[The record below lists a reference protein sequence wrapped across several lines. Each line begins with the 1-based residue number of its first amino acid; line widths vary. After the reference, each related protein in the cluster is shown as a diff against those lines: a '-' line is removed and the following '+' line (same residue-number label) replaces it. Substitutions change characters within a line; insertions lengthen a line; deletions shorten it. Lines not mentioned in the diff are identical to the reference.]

1 MESNDFTLKKIE
13 LDSETLPRI
22 NLRDPGSNQ
31 FTASK
36 MLHAT
41 TRSLDRIQNE
51 TDRTNFRG
59 NVKKRF

>member
-51 TDRTNFRG
+51 TDWTNF
-59 NVKKRF
+59 